1 MRRADRLFAIIQA
14 LRGGRLRRA
23 EDLAA
28 LLEVSTR
35 TVYRDLADL
44 QAQGVPIDGARGVGY
59 LLRAGFFLPPLALTA
74 VEWEAL
80 QWGVAFVRAHGDDA
94 LAAAAQELQIKLQG
108 TDAPTR
114 AATAVAYGRRMSKDH
129 KAKLST
135 LRTAIAARTKLL
147 INYTDAA
154 HAVSERT
161 VRPLELQHWGE
172 VWTLTAWCEYRDDFR
187 VFRLDRMGAC
197 RSLDVA
203 FRPERGKGIGDY
215 LRRLAAEGV
224 SAP

>member
-28 LLEVSTR
+28 LLEVSAR

-59 LLRAGFFLPPLALTA
+59 LLRDGFFLPPLALTA
-74 VEWEAL
+74 AEWEAL

-114 AATAVAYGRRMSKDH
+114 AATAVAYGRPMSKDH
-129 KAKLST
+129 KAKLSII
-135 LRTAIAARTKLL
+135 RTAITARTKLL
-147 INYTDAA
+147 IDYTDAA

-172 VWTLTAWCEYRDDFR
+172 VWTLTAWCESRDDFR
-187 VFRLDRMGAC
+187 VFRLDRMRTCLG
-197 RSLDVA
+197 LDLA

-215 LRRLAAEGV
+215 LRRLAAEG
-224 SAP
+224 AIKP